1 MFSVY
6 AFVIL
11 LIELLLQR
19 KLEKEFALYGGV
31 LPTTDPEPDDEVDE
45 NEEDREQVE
54 SVAGK
59 SL

>member
-1 MFSVY
+1 MY

-11 LIELLLQR
+11 LIEIELLLQR
-19 KLEKEFALYGGV
+19 KLEKELALYGGV
-31 LPTTDPEPDDEVDE
+31 LPTTDPEPDDKVDE